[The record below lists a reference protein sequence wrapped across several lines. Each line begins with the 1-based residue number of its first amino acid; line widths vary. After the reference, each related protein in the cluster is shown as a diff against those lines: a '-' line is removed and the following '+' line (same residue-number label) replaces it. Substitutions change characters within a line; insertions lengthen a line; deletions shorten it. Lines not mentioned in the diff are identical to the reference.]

1 MNDDADTLSL
11 GGEASLPLERVM
23 DPYASVMSAIAAN
36 DEEAALAA
44 IAALDADA
52 PPRPAGSPLL
62 QALYRGMARVAPAL
76 MARGYAPDLTEAAAL
91 GDSERVAA
99 LVAAGDT
106 VSAHGHDGWTALHLA
121 AFMGHAATV
130 RVLLAA
136 GADVAAVGGNPMAN
150 QPLHAAI
157 AGRGDAGSIAALL
170 GAGADVTHAA
180 AGGVTP
186 LHLAASRGNEGLS
199 RSLIAS
205 GADKAAKTT
214 DGKTAAAIAAE
225 RGFAA
230 LAEVLV

>member
-1 MNDDADTLSL
+1 M
-11 GGEASLPLERVM
+11 
-23 DPYASVMSAIAAN
+23 PYANVMSAIAAN
-36 DEEAALAA
+36 DEAATLEA
-44 IAALDADA
+44 IAAL
-52 PPRPAGSPLL
+52 PEGTPRPADSSPLL
-62 QALYRGMARVAPAL
+62 QALYRGMPLVPAA
-76 MARGYAPDLTEAAAL
+76 MMRKGYVPDLHEAAAL
-91 GDSERVAA
+91 GDAERVAA
-99 LVAAGDT
+99 LVAAGAP
-106 VSAHGHDGWTALHLA
+106 VSGLGHDGWTPLHLA
-121 AFMGHAATV
+121 AFMGHPGTV

-136 GADVAAVGGNPMAN
+136 GADVSAVGGNPMAN

-170 GAGADVTHAA
+170 GAGANVTYAA

-199 RSLIAS
+199 RSLMAA

>member
-1 MNDDADTLSL
+1 
-11 GGEASLPLERVM
+11 M

-36 DEEAALAA
+36 DEDAALAA
-44 IAALDADA
+44 IAARDAEA
-52 PPRPAGSPLL
+52 PGRPAGSPLL

-76 MARGYAPDLTEAAAL
+76 MAAGYAPDLTEAAAL

-99 LVAAGDT
+99 LIAAGAEP
-106 VSAHGHDGWTALHLA
+106 SALGHDGWTALHLA

-136 GADVAAVGGNPMAN
+136 GADIAAIGGNRQAN

-157 AGRGDAGSIAALL
+157 AGRGDAGAIAALL
-170 GAGADVTHAA
+170 GAGADVTYAA

-186 LHLAASRGNEGLS
+186 LHLAASRGNAGLGQT
-199 RSLIAS
+199 LIAA
-205 GADKAAKTT
+205 GADKAALTA